1 MLGGVSV
8 GSPSLRKVL
17 AVKIRLKS
25 GFKHG
30 RHMNRARGY
39 KDRPT
44 SISSRL
50 LRAQDDERRRISRE
64 LHDTV
69 GQSLA
74 AVKMN
79 LQRLIASHKF
89 ENGINEDIQQ
99 CIGVVEQATNEVRTV
114 SYLLHPP
121 TLDIAGLG
129 SAIEWYGE
137 GFAKRSGIQVEV
149 ELPANLPRL
158 SMDSETAL
166 FRIVQESLTNVHR
179 YAGASNV
186 SIHVSIA
193 QNELR
198 LEVRDDG
205 RGITKNVLRFK
216 QGSKR
221 GVGVGISGMRERLH
235 ELDGR
240 LEIRTGNWG
249 TRVTAYLPNLKEQLC
264 DPNPQVFPESP
275 TVVAPAPSVSL
286 KRILIVDDHELMRRG
301 VRDLIEQESDLEI
314 CDEASSAA
322 EAIEKILDQNPDL
335 VILDLN
341 MPGGNGWHVIREIRK
356 LGLSTRIVILTAYEL
371 ETLFYTATA
380 AGCDGVV
387 IKSRASIDLMAA
399 IHAISNGQKFFQ
411 RPRPVGR

>member
-1 MLGGVSV
+1 
-8 GSPSLRKVL
+8 
-17 AVKIRLKS
+17 
-25 GFKHG
+25 
-30 RHMNRARGY
+30 
-39 KDRPT
+39 
-44 SISSRL
+44 
-50 LRAQDDERRRISRE
+50 
-64 LHDTV
+64 
-69 GQSLA
+69 
-74 AVKMN
+74 
-79 LQRLIASHKF
+79 
-89 ENGINEDIQQ
+89 
-99 CIGVVEQATNEVRTV
+99 
-114 SYLLHPP
+114 
-121 TLDIAGLG
+121 
-129 SAIEWYGE
+129 
-137 GFAKRSGIQVEV
+137 
-149 ELPANLPRL
+149 
-158 SMDSETAL
+158 
-166 FRIVQESLTNVHR
+166 
-179 YAGASNV
+179 
-186 SIHVSIA
+186 
-193 QNELR
+193 
-198 LEVRDDG
+198 
-205 RGITKNVLRFK
+205 
-216 QGSKR
+216 
-221 GVGVGISGMRERLH
+221 VGVGISGMRERLH

-387 IKSRASIDLMAA
+387 IKSRANRDLMAA